1 MFRVACRGV
10 LVFCLVCFQGGFAEA
25 GAANEDSLIGGG
37 AFKTGVEQDRRRCIR
52 AGLVV
57 PGALTDSTTSVL
69 VTLPFSERLCFF
81 AK

>member
-1 MFRVACRGV
+1 MPRYPAAELLFSVSAAFRVASPRLVPPMKTAWLVVEPSKPGSNRPTTVYSAV
-10 LVFCLVCFQGGFAEA
+10 L
-25 GAANEDSLIGGG
+25 S
-37 AFKTGVEQDRRRCIR
+37 
-52 AGLVV
+52 V